1 MTGFE
6 QEIKK
11 ESLFKL
17 GTLALLSV
25 LFVGLSISVTALA
38 EKEQA
43 SVEVEP
49 QQPVLSQISL
59 LQEAELI
66 NSGAFS
72 PHKLTQIGTHSEE

>member
-1 MTGFE
+1 MTEFE
-6 QEIKK
+6 QKIKK

-25 LFVGLSISVTALA
+25 LFVSVSALA
-38 EKEQA
+38 EKEETK
-43 SVEVEP
+43 VEVVT

-59 LQEAELI
+59 IQEAEAI